1 MVTQAVPCPPTG
13 PLLRALA
20 AVVPVAA
27 AAILGSAA
35 TLPNIPTW
43 YASLA
48 KPSFTPPNGAF
59 SPVWTI
65 LYALMAYA
73 AWRLLSLPQGTA
85 GRAGALTAFFVQLAL
100 NAAWS
105 WAFFWMRS
113 PWAGLLVILPLL
125 LMILVTIRR
134 FWPLDR
140 LAAALLVPYAVWVAF
155 ATVLNAAI
163 WRLNP

>member
-1 MVTQAVPCPPTG
+1 MVTQAVPRPPTG
-13 PLLRALA
+13 PLVRALA
-20 AVVPVAA
+20 AALPVAA
-27 AAILGSAA
+27 AAILGSVA

-48 KPSFTPPNGAF
+48 KPSFTPPNSVF

-73 AWRLLSLPQGTA
+73 AWRILSLPWGA
-85 GRAGALTAFFVQLAL
+85 PGRAGALMAFFVQLAL

-113 PWAGLLVILPLL
+113 PLAGLLV
-125 LMILVTIRR
+125 TCRC
-134 FWPLDR
+134 FS
-140 LAAALLVPYAVWVAF
+140 
-155 ATVLNAAI
+155 
-163 WRLNP
+163 